1 MKTPLCH
8 GSLLVYHC
16 VMEGLMNSQRSD
28 IDQSICHCFQK
39 LQRIPPKFLKH
50 ISSVGSKKAILQGP
64 SGSKWHVELGKDMKD
79 TFLTAGWPKFVED
92 HSLREYEFLVF
103 QYDGDMHFTV
113 LVFDTSACEREDVF
127 AVRPRR
133 QPRQCEGKRKRGRP
147 PKHSPE
153 VGCIVKSEAIEHGMS
168 LELRKDDV
176 HQPNLLQIQPFQQ
189 CGLPSPAPACD
200 VKVERE
206 ESELLINILR
216 NTTKR
221 SKGGRISTRRPLTE
235 IERLR
240 AEEAANSFTSAF
252 PYIVMRMAPSQVY
265 RPYMRIPKWF
275 SRAHL
280 PPKRSNLVLRDPSG
294 KSWIV
299 TYIPSLRCQISRGWS
314 VFARTNNLEEGDY
327 CVLELIGPIELRV
340 HIFRAVEAEETLE
353 IATTPT
359 A

>member
-1 MKTPLCH
+1 MPPKSQKAKKKCLPTRKPHFFKCIIHL
-8 GSLLVYHC
+8 SLL
-16 VMEGLMNSQRSD
+16 S
-28 IDQSICHCFQK
+28 K

-79 TFLTAGWPKFVED
+79 TFLTTGWPKFVKD

-103 QYDGDMHFTV
+103 QYDGDMRFTV
-113 LVFDTSACEREDVF
+113 LIFDTSACEREDAF

-133 QPRQCEGKRKRGRP
+133 KPRQCEGKRKRGRP

-153 VGCIVKSEAIEHGMS
+153 VGCIIKSEAIEHGMS
-168 LELRKDDV
+168 LELLKDDV
-176 HQPNLLQIQPFQQ
+176 QLPNLLQIQPFQQ
-189 CGLPSPAPACD
+189 AESGLPYPAPACD
-200 VKVERE
+200 VKVKRE

-235 IERLR
+235 KERLR

-275 SRAHL
+275 SREHL
-280 PPKRSNLVLRDPSG
+280 PPKRSNLVLRDPCG

-314 VFARTNNLEEGDY
+314 VFARTNKLEEGDY

-340 HIFRAVEAEETLE
+340 HIFRAVEVEVEETLQ
-353 IATTPT
+353 IAMTPT
-359 A
+359 T

>member
-1 MKTPLCH
+1 
-8 GSLLVYHC
+8 
-16 VMEGLMNSQRSD
+16 
-28 IDQSICHCFQK
+28 
-39 LQRIPPKFLKH
+39 QRIPPKFLKH

-64 SGSKWHVELGKDMKD
+64 SGSKWHVELGKDTRD
-79 TFLTAGWPKFVED
+79 TFLTTGWPKFVKD

-103 QYDGDMHFTV
+103 QYDGDMRFTV
-113 LVFDTSACEREDVF
+113 LIFDTSACEREDVF

-133 QPRQCEGKRKRGRP
+133 KPRQCEGKRKRGRP

-168 LELRKDDV
+168 LELLKDDV
-176 HQPNLLQIQPFQQ
+176 QQPNLLQIQPFQQ
-189 CGLPSPAPACD
+189 AESGLPSPAPACD
-200 VKVERE
+200 VKVKRE

-216 NTTKR
+216 NTTKH
-221 SKGGRISTRRPLTE
+221 SKGGRISMRRPLTE
-235 IERLR
+235 KERLR
-240 AEEAANSFTSAF
+240 AEEAANSFSSAF

-275 SRAHL
+275 SREHL

-314 VFARTNNLEEGDY
+314 MFARTNKLEEGDY

-340 HIFRAVEAEETLE
+340 HIFRAVEVEESLQ
-353 IATTPT
+353 IAMTPT
-359 A
+359 M

>member
-8 GSLLVYHC
+8 GRLLVYHC

-176 HQPNLLQIQPFQQ
+176 HQPNLLQIQPFQR
-189 CGLPSPAPACD
+189 
-200 VKVERE
+200 K
-206 ESELLINILR
+206 
-216 NTTKR
+216 
-221 SKGGRISTRRPLTE
+221 
-235 IERLR
+235 LR

>member
-1 MKTPLCH
+1 MPPKSQKAKKKCLPTRKPH
-8 GSLLVYHC
+8 FFKVLL
-16 VMEGLMNSQRSD
+16 GDFAQR
-28 IDQSICHCFQK
+28 
-39 LQRIPPKFLKH
+39 LRIPPKFLKH

-79 TFLTAGWPKFVED
+79 TFLTTGWPKFVKD

-103 QYDGDMHFTV
+103 QYDGDMRFTV
-113 LVFDTSACEREDVF
+113 LIFDTSACEREDAF

-133 QPRQCEGKRKRGRP
+133 KPRQCEGKRKRGRP

-153 VGCIVKSEAIEHGMS
+153 VGCIIKREAIEHGMS
-168 LELRKDDV
+168 LELLKDDV
-176 HQPNLLQIQPFQQ
+176 QLPNLLQIQPFQQ
-189 CGLPSPAPACD
+189 AESGLPYPAPACD
-200 VKVERE
+200 VKVKRE

-235 IERLR
+235 KERLR

-275 SRAHL
+275 SREHL
-280 PPKRSNLVLRDPSG
+280 PPKRSNLVLRDPCG

-314 VFARTNNLEEGDY
+314 VFARTNKLEEGDY

-340 HIFRAVEAEETLE
+340 HIFRAVEVEVEAEAEETLQ
-353 IATTPT
+353 IAMTPT
-359 A
+359 T

>member
-1 MKTPLCH
+1 MRTSTGLLYGCFTTIVSWKVWWIVNVAILQCIIH
-8 GSLLVYHC
+8 LSLL
-16 VMEGLMNSQRSD
+16 S
-28 IDQSICHCFQK
+28 K

-79 TFLTAGWPKFVED
+79 TFLTTGWPKFVKD

-103 QYDGDMHFTV
+103 QYDGDMRFTV
-113 LVFDTSACEREDVF
+113 LIFDTSACEREDAF

-133 QPRQCEGKRKRGRP
+133 KPRQFEGKRKRGRP

-153 VGCIVKSEAIEHGMS
+153 VGCIIKSEAIEHGMS
-168 LELRKDDV
+168 LELLKDDV
-176 HQPNLLQIQPFQQ
+176 QLPNLLQIQPFQRK
-189 CGLPSPAPACD
+189 CKSCILVLSIHSMRHCMSRLMSSPIMLLSLCKLKCCNLCWSEAESGLPYPAPACD
-200 VKVERE
+200 VKVKRE

-235 IERLR
+235 KERLR

-265 RPYMRIPKWF
+265 RPYMV
-275 SRAHL
+275 S
-280 PPKRSNLVLRDPSG
+280 
-294 KSWIV
+294 
-299 TYIPSLRCQISRGWS
+299 
-314 VFARTNNLEEGDY
+314 
-327 CVLELIGPIELRV
+327 
-340 HIFRAVEAEETLE
+340 
-353 IATTPT
+353 
-359 A
+359 